1 MSQQS
6 QLTRELQMIQSSDVA
21 AKQQLALLREEKV
34 SRIDRIDRFICI
46 GSISFSDANSI
57 DFDWH
62 FPPFAHRT
70 RATDTGSTGI
80 AVGSADEERRRYVF
94 FPVMSASQFKYF
106 LVHFRSKSVYGEAA
120 QREVK
125 C

>member
-46 GSISFSDANSI
+46 GSIFFSDANSI

-80 AVGSADEERRRYVF
+80 AVGSADEERRRYAF
-94 FPVMSASQFKYF
+94 QLCPPVNLNISLFI
-106 LVHFRSKSVYGEAA
+106 LDLTRSMEKLR
-120 QREVK
+120 RER
-125 C
+125 